1 MSLGSI
7 FCNPRYNLLSS
18 KLLVYTPIRLCMM
31 STQIPPETRLA
42 ILHQAAPPPPVNG
55 IHKPMK
61 PGGSSC
67 ILFFY
72 PRAPTDNRPGYQDS
86 GADIAFCLSQSH
98 SSNIKVITPLLSPK
112 PEQAEGWTFPDTESG
127 ILTALNQGA
136 THIWANTI
144 LFSTHPLQI
153 SPLLDP
159 CLDNVKVVGQ
169 PPNLVEMGDDK
180 EFVNN
185 LLRAHDGFTLPK
197 SWSLS
202 LGEEVEIE
210 KLGLTYPVVAK
221 PIRGRGSFGVKVCHS
236 EAELQ
241 SHLRSLLADSSRVMI
256 EEFLSGQ
263 EATLTVMPPSHSKPD
278 YYALPPVKRF
288 NHQNDIAPWN
298 GIVAVS
304 ANSCVVTNEEMERD
318 ARWGEVMRECER
330 AAQLLGV
337 VGVIRIDV
345 PVSELSTLNKPMEVR
360 EIGLITRN
368 TEHDRSRTSRKR

>member
-1 MSLGSI
+1 
-7 FCNPRYNLLSS
+7 
-18 KLLVYTPIRLCMM
+18 
-31 STQIPPETRLA
+31 
-42 ILHQAAPPPPVNG
+42 
-55 IHKPMK
+55 
-61 PGGSSC
+61 
-67 ILFFY
+67 
-72 PRAPTDNRPGYQDS
+72 
-86 GADIAFCLSQSH
+86 
-98 SSNIKVITPLLSPK
+98 
-112 PEQAEGWTFPDTESG
+112 
-127 ILTALNQGA
+127 LNQGA

-345 PVSELSTLNKPMEVR
+345 RRFGGKGERSDKFALFDVNMKPVSELSTLNKPMEVR